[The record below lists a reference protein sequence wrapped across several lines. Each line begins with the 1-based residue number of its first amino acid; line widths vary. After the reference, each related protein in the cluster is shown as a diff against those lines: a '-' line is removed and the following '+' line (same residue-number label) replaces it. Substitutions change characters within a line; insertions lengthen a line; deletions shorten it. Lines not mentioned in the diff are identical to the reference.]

1 MWSKLAIFFLFHSNF
16 NKNNELIVVFYTFKC
31 NNMSNIPPSEV
42 AHIIIKII
50 DAVLKK
56 CGLPHSDS
64 LEEFIYIIAV
74 IVLAWAIGWTVSKI
88 AVLVANKM
96 PWRKRLSEASA
107 SQVERVL
114 LKSSRI
120 IPPVVFLSLIP
131 FAFTDESK
139 VVVIVLRIVVIYLV
153 VTVVNTV
160 NNFFD
165 FLWHRYDEVGN
176 VNNHPLQGLPQIA
189 KGVMWII
196 GVIIIVSVLV
206 NKSPIALLT
215 GLGAFAAVVML
226 VFKDSLL
233 GLVAGVQLSQN
244 DMLRVGDWI
253 VVPGTPANGI
263 VAEVSLTVVKVR
275 NWDNTMAM
283 LPPYTLV
290 STSFRN
296 WRAMF
301 ESGRRQINR
310 SYNISSDSIC
320 EPSEA
325 MLEDLKTIPLFA
337 EFVAVK
343 QRQAKEGV
351 VENTRNSKGLVNGTI
366 ETNLGLFRAYITL
379 YLQNHPLVAQDSILL
394 VSELEPTPQGVPIR
408 LYCYTSVTD
417 WVSHESVQS
426 EIFEHVAV
434 MAPRFH
440 LDLFQYPISKDF
452 HESEFCP

>member
-1 MWSKLAIFFLFHSNF
+1 
-16 NKNNELIVVFYTFKC
+16 
-31 NNMSNIPPSEV
+31 MSNIPPSEV

-50 DAVLKK
+50 DAGLRK
-56 CGLPHSDS
+56 CGVPHSDN
-64 LEEFIYIIAV
+64 LEELIYVIAV
-74 IVLAWAIGWTVSKI
+74 IVLAWAIGWAVSKI
-88 AVLVANKM
+88 AMLVANKM

-139 VVVIVLRIVVIYLV
+139 VVVIVLRIVLIYLV
-153 VTVVNTV
+153 VTAVNAV

-189 KGVMWII
+189 KGVTWII
-196 GVIIIVSVLV
+196 GVIIIVSILV
-206 NKSPIALLT
+206 NKSPLALFT

-310 SYNISSDSIC
+310 SYNISSGSIC

-325 MLEDLKTIPLFA
+325 MLEALKTIPLFA
-337 EFVAVK
+337 EFVTEK

-351 VENTRNSKGLVNGTI
+351 VENTRNTKGLVNGTI

-379 YLQNHPLVAQDSILL
+379 YLQNHPLVAQDSFLL

-452 HESEFCP
+452 RESY

>member
-139 VVVIVLRIVVIYLV
+139 VMVIVLRIVVIYLV

-337 EFVAVK
+337 GFVAVK

-379 YLQNHPLVAQDSILL
+379 YLQNHPLVAQDSFLL

-417 WVSHESVQS
+417 WVLHESVQS

-452 HESEFCP
+452 RESY